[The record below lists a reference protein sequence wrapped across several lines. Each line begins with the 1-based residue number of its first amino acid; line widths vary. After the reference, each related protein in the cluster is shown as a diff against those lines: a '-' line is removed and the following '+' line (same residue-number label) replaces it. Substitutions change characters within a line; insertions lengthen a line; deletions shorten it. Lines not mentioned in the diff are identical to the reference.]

1 MPRSARLDIE
11 GSYYHLICRGQRK
24 NPLFFSSKDR
34 QKYFEMFNE
43 ILEEHDLAVHV
54 YCLMTN
60 HVHLLVR
67 RNKIHLHNF
76 MKRLNTRYAM
86 YFNHKY
92 NVAGHVFQ
100 NRYKSMIVLDESYL
114 MHLVKYIHMNPVKA
128 KICDEPSEYE
138 YSSAS
143 YYESNKEE
151 NISGLRSLP
160 VFRSTEDYLEFMAA
174 GPDEFPT
181 FKDSIGNEIAYINFD
196 KRQEG
201 REKGKYIEKR
211 REIEK
216 TQEKCNILFKENGY
230 DLKVL
235 KSMKNFGENRKT
247 LRNAF
252 LLLLKEGISRAGI
265 ARLMEVNRST
275 VGRILKSEE

>member
-1 MPRSARLDIE
+1 MPRSARLDVE
-11 GSYYHLICRGQRK
+11 GFYYHIICRGQRK
-24 NPLFFSSKDR
+24 NPLFFSPEDR
-34 QKYFEMFNE
+34 QKYFEIFNE
-43 ILEEHDLAVHV
+43 ILEEHDIAVHV

-128 KICDEPSEYE
+128 KICEKPSEYK

-143 YYESNKEE
+143 YYKGNKEK

-160 VFRSTEDYLEFMAA
+160 VFRSTEDYLEFMDA

-196 KRQEG
+196 KRQPG
-201 REKGKYIEKR
+201 REKGKNKEKR
-211 REIEK
+211 EDIKRCRERCEK
-216 TQEKCNILFKENGY
+216 ILHGQGLSLGKLKEMKYSRG
-230 DLKVL
+230 DKVVL
-235 KSMKNFGENRKT
+235 KSVLT
-247 LRNAF
+247 
-252 LLLLKEGISRAGI
+252 LLLKAAFTRADI
-265 ARLMEVNRST
+265 ARLLDINRST
-275 VGRILKSEE
+275 VGRILKK